1 MSLNFFLKIGI
12 LSSLEDLIDDDSI
25 VTFELSLLASNI
37 KRKVCGVLDSF
48 ISFLK
53 KYEKKKTHNLS
64 LMLDP
69 RFKSLR
75 LVSYGIGQKHPLL
88 KCMISDPCFLCF

>member
-1 MSLNFFLKIGI
+1 MSLKLFKKIGI
-12 LSSLEDLIDDDSI
+12 SSSLEDLIDDDSI

-53 KYEKKKTHNLS
+53 KYEKKKHITYL
-64 LMLDP
+64 
-69 RFKSLR
+69 
-75 LVSYGIGQKHPLL
+75 I
-88 KCMISDPCFLCF
+88 C